1 MGQPLV
7 NGALYYH
14 NGVPYTYQ
22 NGMAMFT
29 ADGQPIGG
37 VVSPTTHTGN
47 GLRGAEQFRDTS
59 LDHSRHS
66 VVYKAMVW
74 GLGLDKTKVTQNVKR
89 KQIYFVQDLFF

>member
-1 MGQPLV
+1 MNKTRTDFQPYPRPYDLGQPSM
-7 NGALYYH
+7 NGGGSGGGGGGNGTVYYH

-47 GLRGAEQFRDTS
+47 GLRGAEQFRDK
-59 LDHSRHS
+59 L
-66 VVYKAMVW
+66 YK
-74 GLGLDKTKVTQNVKR
+74 
-89 KQIYFVQDLFF
+89 